1 MKLLLVNQH
10 YPPDAGA
17 TGKLAA
23 QLAGSLVRRG
33 HEVTALTGRPTYE
46 EAKGARAPR
55 SEWRDGVHVIRL
67 PLLPRRDSPASRLFH
82 YASFA
87 LALAARAPFLARPD
101 AVLAFSSTPVFG
113 GAASALLARFL
124 GTPFV
129 YVVQDVYPEVAV
141 ALGVLREGVLE
152 RAARLLETLA
162 WRSAARVVVIG
173 PEMAEAARRRGVD
186 EERLVVIGNWAD
198 PLEIR
203 PAAGEAFRREAG
215 IAEDEFVVEYAGNL
229 GRSQDLD
236 AVLRA
241 IRIVEERAVSRP
253 VRFLFVGSGTRSDE
267 IRREAERCANVTVMP
282 RQPEEKLVDVL
293 AAADLSLVPLRRG
306 LSRWCVP
313 SKVYS
318 ILASGRPV
326 GACIDAESEVARIV
340 ADSACGFRV
349 DAGDAAALAEEILR
363 LAGDPERARRLGQR
377 GRFRAETTDSREH
390 AVDRYEELLERVV
403 RSSGAES
410 VPTPTTGPRAGAD
423 LEPGEEERS

>member
-23 QLAGSLVRRG
+23 QLSVSLVRRG
-33 HEVTALTGRPTYE
+33 HEVTVLTGRPTYE

-55 SEWRDGVHVIRL
+55 SEWRDGVRVLRL
-67 PLLPRRDSPASRLFH
+67 ALISRLDAPPGRLLH

-87 LALAARAPFLARPD
+87 LALLARAPFLRRPD

-113 GAASALLARFL
+113 GAAAAVLARFL
-124 GTPFV
+124 GCPFV

-152 RAARLLETLA
+152 RAARLLEMLA

-173 PEMAEAARRRGVD
+173 PEMAEAARRRAVAP
-186 EERLVVIGNWAD
+186 ERLAVIGNWAD

-203 PAAGEAFRREAG
+203 PAEGEAFRREAG
-215 IAEDEFVVEYAGNL
+215 IGADEFVVQYAGNL

-241 IRIVEERAVSRP
+241 IRIVEEKAAPKP
-253 VRFLFVGSGTRSDE
+253 VRFLFVGGGVRADE
-267 IRREAERCANVTVMP
+267 ILREVERLPNVTVMP
-282 RQPEEKLVDVL
+282 RQPEEKLPEVL
-293 AAADLSLVPLRRG
+293 AAADLSLVPLRQG
-306 LSRWCVP
+306 LARWCVP

-340 ADSACGFRV
+340 TGSDCGFRV
-349 DAGDAAALAEEILR
+349 DAGDAAALADEILR
-363 LAGDPERARRLGQR
+363 LAGDPERARRLGWR
-377 GRFRAETTDSREH
+377 GRLRAETTDSREH

-403 RSSGAES
+403 RSSGPEV
-410 VPTPTTGPRAGAD
+410 VPTPLTERTSAAGYG
-423 LEPGEEERS
+423 PGEEERS